1 MASGE
6 AVARTL
12 LLCRALLQFARMFS
26 GGSYDD
32 VKRWLRMF
40 LNSHAKREDPRI
52 EAVLEDDEAREG
64 RFYAAWLR
72 LGSQTSPLM
81 EFEYDVVAQRRG
93 ELAWCAALAQRVR
106 EQARQLLAGSTA
118 AHAS

>member
-1 MASGE
+1 
-6 AVARTL
+6 
-12 LLCRALLQFARMFS
+12 MFS

-52 EAVLEDDEAREG
+52 EAVLDDEDAREG
-64 RFYAAWLR
+64 RSYGAVLRFAAH
-72 LGSQTSPLM
+72 TSPLM
-81 EFEYDVVAQRRG
+81 EFDYHEVAQRRG

-106 EQARQLLAGSTA
+106 EQARQLLAGSTV
-118 AHAS
+118 AHAR

>member
-1 MASGE
+1 
-6 AVARTL
+6 
-12 LLCRALLQFARMFS
+12 MFS

-52 EAVLEDDEAREG
+52 EAVLDEDDARDG
-64 RFYAAWLR
+64 RSYGAWLR
-72 LGSQTSPLM
+72 FGAHTSGLM
-81 EFEYDVVAQRRG
+81 EFDYAEVAQRRG
-93 ELAWCAALAQRVR
+93 ELAWCAALAERVR

-118 AHAS
+118 AHAR